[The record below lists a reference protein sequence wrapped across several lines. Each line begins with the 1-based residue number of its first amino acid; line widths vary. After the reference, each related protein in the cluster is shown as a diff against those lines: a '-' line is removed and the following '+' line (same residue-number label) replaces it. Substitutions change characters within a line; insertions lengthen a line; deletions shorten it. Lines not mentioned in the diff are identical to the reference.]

1 MVVFRSFL
9 EMRRRS
15 EDPCSNIAMCQR
27 CDVWSTEV
35 KVKERPNV
43 ATLNATLRRFHN
55 SYIRIITSMGDP
67 IFEIIERRTDEEPK
81 TKQEQPE
88 RSKRVVFLYFSSQ
101 KPLMIYRTML
111 VLISDT
117 F

>member
-15 EDPCSNIAMCQR
+15 EDPCSNVTTCQCR
-27 CDVWSTEV
+27 DVWSTEV
-35 KVKERPNV
+35 KVKERHNV
-43 ATLNATLRRFHN
+43 PTLNATLRRFHN
-55 SYIRIITSMGDP
+55 FYIRIITSTGDP
-67 IFEIIERRTDEEPK
+67 IFEIIDRRTDEEPK

-88 RSKRVVFLYFSSQ
+88 RSKRLVFLYFSSQ

-111 VLISDT
+111 VLIFDT